1 MTPIEE
7 IIGNLL
13 LRHNCVVVPSF
24 GGFVARQLSAQ
35 IDYQSGLMLPPRKSL
50 LFNRQLINNDGLLI
64 AEFARENSVSYSE
77 AEASVRTTISTWNS
91 TLRAGNRVTIDRVGF
106 LYFDSEKNI
115 CFEQDRYFN
124 LLLSAYGLGKVHFLS
139 ETEVAIAQRIAVE
152 EPVKASEPETVV
164 PHLEVIKVAVSS
176 DSETSTSIVPLHPE
190 VSSKRKVWKYV
201 AAACLLP
208 VAFYSFWIP
217 MKTDVLESK
226 MISFQ
231 DFNPFHHTPT
241 ASYQPDSRAISS
253 HKRQG
258 VETLN
263 QQLDKIQTSEG
274 TYAYNFSDDTFI
286 TVELQKPVNEEPVS
300 AGPVVDQASTASGTH
315 FIVGCFGDGSNA
327 SALVA
332 QLKSQGFNAHIVDVK
347 GGLHRVSIGSSNDA
361 QTFESIIQKA
371 RAAGFDGWILKK

>member
-64 AEFARENSVSYSE
+64 AEFARENGVSYSD
-77 AEASVRTTISTWNS
+77 AETNVRATISSWNT

-176 DSETSTSIVPLHPE
+176 DSETSTPIVPLHPE

-231 DFNPFHHTPT
+231 DFNPFHSTP
-241 ASYQPDSRAISS
+241 AARYQPDSRAISS

-286 TVELQKPVNEEPVS
+286 TVELQKPAKEEAVS
-300 AGPVVDQASTASGTH
+300 VAPLVDQASTVSGTH

-332 QLKSQGFNAHIVDVK
+332 QLKSQGFAAHVVDVK
-347 GGLHRVSIGSSNDA
+347 GGLHRVSIGSSNDP